1 MLTDNLKLK
10 LYPAIIGVM
19 GVCLTALLF
28 SRFEVQ
34 VFTEPAPSEPVT
46 ARASGSPD
54 RSPPGL
60 SSASPIASP
69 TEASPSV
76 APAVSPAVPS
86 LPQSKPDAS
95 TSQNLRVSNQTAY
108 PVRVALLPQKAG
120 TAKADT
126 AANPK
131 NRILYEQP
139 VHWDFA
145 PGEGS
150 AKGLKLSLPNGTLK
164 LQTGDVLM
172 AFAQDGSRRYWGPY
186 VVGQTTLPTWNSATQ
201 EWQLNLQP

>member
-34 VFTEPAPSEPVT
+34 VLTEPAPPEQSAANSE
-46 ARASGSPD
+46 SFE
-54 RSPPGL
+54 RSPV
-60 SSASPIASP
+60 ASPVSP
-69 TEASPSV
+69 AAAPSVAPTPASPSV
-76 APAVSPAVPS
+76 PDTS
-86 LPQSKPDAS
+86 QKPEAS
-95 TSQNLRVSNQTAY
+95 SAQNLRVSNQTEY
-108 PVRVALLPQKAG
+108 PVRVALLSQKPG
-120 TAKADT
+120 TVEEGAVDSE
-126 AANPK
+126 
-131 NRILYEQP
+131 NRSYEQP

-145 PGEGS
+145 PGEGKS
-150 AKGLKLSLPNGTLK
+150 KGLKLSLPDGTLQ

-186 VVGQTTLPTWNSATQ
+186 VVGKTALPTWNLTAQ
-201 EWQLNLQP
+201 EWLLNLQP